1 MRSRLGALIGIALL
15 LCCALP
21 AFSQET
27 SSLKIPRRVYFAPAV
42 VVGNVD
48 EPAIKQIPDFL
59 YTAISS
65 RQPIVRVDSADKA
78 NSVIEVAASS
88 PGPSIEVRLLEK
100 GALVKKV
107 SFLGSNFSDLARF
120 IEKTAVDLAPHL
132 GFVEPKVE
140 QVGGGSGA
148 TGNQAL
154 VQRVQLA
161 EKFAKPIELSIDG
174 LGFTR
179 LGGGDA
185 PPGGDFGFDLTPVV
199 LNFVYFSSRS
209 LGLQA
214 SLLTYYGDRLSFGT
228 PSNSTLPGPWTRALL
243 LLPGIG
249 VKYRSL
255 GTLFASF
262 SANLYAGYGYVTNV
276 SSQAVGSNQNAS
288 FQVFLNP
295 GASASIFYML
305 IRFVTGF
312 GYNLSPQWAI
322 NAGVTTNLSPA
333 AFGNNLFGYP
343 SNGNSF
349 FLQYLTFGA
358 SYRP

>member
-1 MRSRLGALIGIALL
+1 MRPRVGTLAGLALL
-15 LCCALP
+15 LCSVLP
-21 AFSQET
+21 AFSQEV
-27 SSLKIPRRVYFAPAV
+27 SSLKIPRRVYFAPVV

-48 EPAIKQIPDFL
+48 QAVIKRIPDYL
-59 YTAISS
+59 YTTISA
-65 RQPIVRVDSADKA
+65 RQPIVRVDSADNA

-100 GALVKKV
+100 GELVKKV

-140 QVGGGSGA
+140 RAGGGSGP

-154 VQRVQLA
+154 IQRVRLA
-161 EKFAKPIELSIDG
+161 DKFARPIELSIDG

-185 PPGGDFGFDLTPVV
+185 PPGADFGFDFTPVIF
-199 LNFVYFSSRS
+199 NFVYFSSRS

-214 SLLTYYGDRLSFGT
+214 SLLTYYGDRLSFGSPQNRT
-228 PSNSTLPGPWTRALL
+228 SPGPWTRALL

-262 SANLYAGYGYVTNV
+262 SANVYAGYGRVTNV
-276 SSQAVGSNQNAS
+276 SSQAVGSNQGS
-288 FQVFLNP
+288 TFQIFLNP
-295 GASASIFYML
+295 GASASIFYTL

-312 GYNLSPQWAI
+312 GYNLSPKWAVR
-322 NAGVTTNLSPA
+322 ASVATNLSPT
-333 AFGNNLFGYP
+333 AFFNNGFGYP

-349 FLQYLTFGA
+349 FLQYLTLGA